1 MPKAGNINAS
11 NGHPEEDANGATW
24 WQNKSV
30 LITGGLGF
38 IGSNLA
44 IRLVELGA
52 QVTLVD
58 SLIPEYGGNR
68 ANIVDF
74 KDRVDVN
81 IADVRDPHAM
91 GHLIQN
97 KH

>member
-1 MPKAGNINAS
+1 MNTKQTLSYKDRENP
-11 NGHPEEDANGATW
+11 
-24 WQNKSV
+24 

-58 SLIPEYGGNR
+58 SLIPEYGGNQF
-68 ANIVDF
+68 NIKPIQNSV
-74 KDRVDVN
+74 KVN
-81 IADVRDPHAM
+81 ISDVRDPHA
-91 GHLIQN
+91 
-97 KH
+97 

>member
-1 MPKAGNINAS
+1 MNLGKKAFHQKNI
-11 NGHPEEDANGATW
+11 
-24 WQNKSV
+24 

-44 IRLVELGA
+44 RRLVGEGA
-52 QVTLVD
+52 EVTLVD
-58 SLIPEYGGNR
+58 SLIPETGGNR

-81 IADVRDPHAM
+81 IADVRDPELPLSVMAKVVKTA
-91 GHLIQN
+91 N
-97 KH
+97 VWSSR